1 MQTRGGRVRVSLAT
15 ATAVF
20 TLALAA
26 CAPQGANQPPVGDG
40 QAATADAADTGS
52 NHVATVAVP
61 PEPAP
66 PPPPPPE
73 PDELVG
79 MPPDEVESRIGEPD
93 HIWREPPAA
102 VWQYHRGPCVLHV
115 FLYAKENGLSVVHYE
130 TRLRDSTEPPPA
142 TGCYPTLVEQAKGET
157 GEG

>member
-1 MQTRGGRVRVSLAT
+1 MQTRGGRVRVSLA
-15 ATAVF
+15 ALSAAFVV
-20 TLALAA
+20 TLAS
-26 CAPQGANQPPVGDG
+26 CSPQGGTRPSTTSGQPAAAGAANNQGD
-40 QAATADAADTGS
+40 Q
-52 NHVATVAVP
+52 VATVAVP

-79 MPPDEVESRIGEPD
+79 MLPDEVESRIGEPD

-102 VWQYHRGPCVLHV
+102 VWQYHRGACVLHV

-130 TRLRDSTEPPPA
+130 TRLRDSTDPPPA
-142 TGCYPTLVEQAKGET
+142 AGCYPALVEQAKGET